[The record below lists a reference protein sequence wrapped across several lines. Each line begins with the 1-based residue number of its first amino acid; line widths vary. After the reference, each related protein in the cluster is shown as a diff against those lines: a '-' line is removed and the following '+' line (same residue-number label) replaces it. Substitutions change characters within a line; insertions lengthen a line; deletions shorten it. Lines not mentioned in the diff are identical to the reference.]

1 MLCVYITT
9 LLHYIFTI
17 RLESISYTNVVQG
30 DFLCDRDLW
39 LHFLHCAI
47 FWHKQGRKIV
57 KKNFWVPPQLPG
69 FPFEIPRY
77 PFIIN

>member
-17 RLESISYTNVVQG
+17 RLELISYTNVVQG
-30 DFLCDRDLW
+30 DFLYDRDLW

-47 FWHKQGRKIV
+47 FWHKRGQKIL
-57 KKNFWVPPQLPG
+57 KKNFSGSHHRIPSVAPNIPVPP
-69 FPFEIPRY
+69 
-77 PFIIN
+77 

>member
-30 DFLCDRDLW
+30 DSLCDRDLW
-39 LHFLHCAI
+39 LHSLHCAI
-47 FWHKQGRKIV
+47 FWHKRGRKNQ
-57 KKNFWVPPQLPG
+57 KKNFLESHHRTPAAGRISPG
-69 FPFEIPRY
+69 TL
-77 PFIIN
+77 

>member
-9 LLHYIFTI
+9 LLHHIFI
-17 RLESISYTNVVQG
+17 IHIESISYTNVVQG

-57 KKNFWVPPQLPG
+57 KKIFLGPTTAYRRLP
-69 FPFEIPRY
+69 
-77 PFIIN
+77 

>member
-30 DFLCDRDLW
+30 DSLCDRDLW

-47 FWHKQGRKIV
+47 FWHKRSRKKI
-57 KKNFWVPPQLPG
+57 KKNFLGSHHRTPAFLLK
-69 FPFEIPRY
+69 Y
-77 PFIIN
+77 PVTP